1 MSEPE
6 YGYFKCPMCK
16 IGDIKL
22 VPGTLENEEPLNKC
36 TYCDSVFKIF
46 LEDDNEEQEYLRFEL
61 ITKGK

>member
-22 VPGTLENEEPLNKC
+22 VPGTLEDEEPLNKC
-36 TYCDSVFKIF
+36 TDCDSVFKIF